1 MAPQEVPPEAV
12 GRVRSWF
19 LAARTRAAL
28 LAAGVA
34 AVAFC
39 IGDAVAGS
47 YPFGSRTRSVN
58 DLGNQFVPYHA
69 HLWDLLHGRAD
80 GGLLLNW
87 QSGYGSSFLPDLG
100 TYVSSPFA
108 LLVAFFPRDRI
119 DLAVYAVTV
128 LKIGAAAAAMAVL
141 LLALRPGR
149 WWAAGALGASYALCG
164 WTVMLASYNPMW
176 LDGLI
181 AFPLL
186 CLVGEWARTARR
198 PYLSVLVVALCW
210 IANFYTAYMATIGAG
225 LVLIA
230 RLLTEPDRDDT
241 TAPDRT
247 AQDGTAQDG
256 TAPGVGGPGG
266 TREPR
271 EWLRALGRAARS
283 MVLGIGLSAPLV
295 LTIFK
300 GTKLAYPG
308 LVQEFEPKPWSDLL
322 GRMLPGTYGFTTP
335 STYID
340 TAALLLAFALPFHPA
355 VPRRTRT
362 VWTVLVLVVTA
373 SFQWKPTHL
382 LWHAFTTPNG
392 SAYRET
398 FVLSGMMVIAGW
410 FAFAHGLPGRR
421 QLAWAT
427 GVMAALVAVTRFG
440 AEKGVTGQGTY
451 PLLALGL
458 VATIGA
464 LLLLRWAADRSQG
477 GAAPTG
483 ATAATS
489 ASAPAKASATA
500 TLPVVLAATLLIG
513 AQIGQS
519 AFTNA
524 WDVRKRLATMDD
536 YGQWGQRETY
546 QYDAVAKADGWPD
559 YRTDPGREQT
569 VGNDPLMVDG
579 QGAQYYSSL
588 TADVWT
594 KTLMALGGGWTS
606 RGRSLQ
612 SLDNPVTDVIF
623 SVGAR
628 VHSRRDPHQVHVNPP
643 PNVPP
648 TVTRQEVPPLV
659 TMRDAAP
666 AGRYGLSPYRNQEL
680 LLGSAVYTPTTAELR
695 DSKGRLMPRTSKGYR
710 VTGYVRHP
718 RTSTYSLRTSCPAGS
733 EVYFWSPDF
742 KGQVTLPGAAPV
754 DFLGRMP
761 THRAAVERLGD
772 VPRGG
777 GKFALKVRALEP
789 GTLSSDGVGCLDR
802 GRLAAAERKLA
813 AGAATRV
820 QVTDDGISAQL
831 PSGAH
836 GFAVVAAPAIT
847 GWSCATDKG
856 SRHPARSYLGLI
868 SVPVTAGATSVSCS
882 FTPPGLHLG
891 EAIGGASLLGVAA
904 LAAFGWWRGRRRPEE
919 DGDSEPV
926 RPVPAAL
933 VES

>member
-1 MAPQEVPPEAV
+1 MAPQQVPPGTAE
-12 GRVRSWF
+12 RVRAVF
-19 LAARTRAAL
+19 RAARTRAAL
-28 LAAGVA
+28 LAAGIA

-69 HLWDLLHGRAD
+69 HLWDLLHGKAD
-80 GGLLLNW
+80 GGLLFNW

-119 DLAVYAVTV
+119 DLAVYAVSV

-164 WTVMLASYNPMW
+164 WTLMQASYNPMW

-181 AFPLL
+181 AFPLM
-186 CLVGEWARTARR
+186 CLVAEWARAGRR
-198 PYLSVLVVALCW
+198 PYLSVVVVALCW

-225 LVLIA
+225 IVLVA
-230 RLLTEPDRDDT
+230 RLLTEPDRGGEPG
-241 TAPDRT
+241 AP
-247 AQDGTAQDG
+247 AS
-256 TAPGVGGPGG
+256 G
-266 TREPR
+266 TRERR
-271 EWLRALGRAARS
+271 EWLRVIGRAARS
-283 MVLGIGLSAPLV
+283 TVLGIGLSAPLV

-308 LVQEFEPKPWSDLL
+308 LVQEFRPEPWSDLL
-322 GRMLPGTYGFTTP
+322 GRMLPGTYGFATP
-335 STYID
+335 STYVD
-340 TAALLLAFALPFHPA
+340 TAALLLAFALPFHPG
-355 VPRRTRT
+355 VPHRTRT
-362 VWTVLVLVVTA
+362 VWTVLVVVVAA

-382 LWHAFTTPNG
+382 LWHAFSTPNG

-398 FVLSGMMVIAGW
+398 FILSGMMVIAGW
-410 FAFAHGLPGRR
+410 FAFAHGVPGRR

-427 GVMAALVAVTRFG
+427 GVMAALVAVTRWG
-440 AEKGVTGQGTY
+440 ADDGVTGRGTY
-451 PLLALGL
+451 PLLAVGL
-458 VATIGA
+458 AATLAA
-464 LLLLRWAADRSQG
+464 LLLLRRAADRPR
-477 GAAPTG
+477 AAT
-483 ATAATS
+483 TAAT
-489 ASAPAKASATA
+489 ATTVA
-500 TLPVVLAATLLIG
+500 TLPVVLAALLLIG
-513 AQIGQS
+513 GQIGQS
-519 AFTNA
+519 AMSNA
-524 WDVRKRLATMDD
+524 WATRKRLTTMDD

-546 QYDAVAKADGWPD
+546 QYDAIAKADGWPA

-569 VGNDPLMVDG
+569 VGNDPLMVGG

-628 VHSRRDPHQVHVNPP
+628 VHSLPDPHQDHVNPP

-648 TVTRQEVPPLV
+648 TVTRSQVPPLV

-666 AGRYGLSPYRNQEL
+666 AGRYGLSPFRNQEL
-680 LLGSAVYTPTTAELR
+680 LLGSTVYTPARAELR
-695 DSKGRLMPRTSKGYR
+695 DSAGALQQPTPKGYQVNGSMR
-710 VTGYVRHP
+710 KP
-718 RTSTYSLRTSCPAGS
+718 LSSTYKLTASCPTGS

-742 KGQVTLPGAAPV
+742 KGRVTLPGSAPV

-761 THRAAVERLGD
+761 THRGAVERLGK
-772 VPRGG
+772 VPGG
-777 GKFALKVRALEP
+777 GGQFTASVRVMER
-789 GTLSSDGVGCLDR
+789 GTLSANGIGCLDP
-802 GRLAAAERKLA
+802 GRLAAAEQKLA
-813 AGAATRV
+813 AGAATDIH
-820 QVTDDGISAQL
+820 VTDHGISAKL
-831 PSGAH
+831 PAGAH
-836 GFAVVAAPAIT
+836 GYAVVAAPSLK
-847 GWSCATDKG
+847 GWICSTDNG
-856 SRHPARSYLGLI
+856 PSRPSHSYLGLI
-868 SVPVTAGATSVSCS
+868 SVPVTAGATSISCS

-891 EAIGGASLLGVAA
+891 EAVGGASLLGVAA

-919 DGDSEPV
+919 DGVTEPAA
-926 RPVPAAL
+926 RVPAAL
-933 VES
+933 IES

>member
-1 MAPQEVPPEAV
+1 MAPQQVPPGMVE
-12 GRVRSWF
+12 RVRAGF

-28 LAAGVA
+28 LAACVA

-39 IGDAVAGS
+39 VGDAVAGS

-69 HLWDLLHGRAD
+69 HLWDLLHGKAD

-149 WWAAGALGASYALCG
+149 WWAAGALGGSYALCG

-198 PYLSVLVVALCW
+198 PYLSVVVVALCW

-230 RLLTEPDRDDT
+230 RLLTEPDRT
-241 TAPDRT
+241 
-247 AQDGTAQDG
+247 GV
-256 TAPGVGGPGG
+256 TAPGGAVSGG
-266 TREPR
+266 TREAR
-271 EWLRALGRAARS
+271 EWPRALGRAARS

-308 LVQEFEPKPWSDLL
+308 LVQEFQPKPWSDLF
-322 GRMLPGTYGFTTP
+322 GRMLPGTYGFSTP
-335 STYID
+335 STYLD
-340 TAALLLAFALPFHPA
+340 TAALLLAFALPFHPG

-398 FVLSGMMVIAGW
+398 FILSGMMVIAGW
-410 FAFAHGLPGRR
+410 FAFAHSLPGWR

-427 GVMAALVAVTRFG
+427 GVMAALAAVTHFG
-440 AEKGVTGQGTY
+440 ADEGVTGQGTY

-458 VATIGA
+458 MATLGA
-464 LLLLRWAADRSQG
+464 LLLLRRAADRPRADGST
-477 GAAPTG
+477 PTVAST
-483 ATAATS
+483 ATTTS
-489 ASAPAKASATA
+489 ATTTSATV

-513 AQIGQS
+513 GQIGQS
-519 AFTNA
+519 ALTNA
-524 WDVRKRLATMDD
+524 WDVRKRLTSMDD
-536 YGQWGQRETY
+536 YGQWGQRETD
-546 QYDAVAKADGWPD
+546 QYDAIAKADGWPD

-569 VGNDPLMVDG
+569 IGNDPLVVDG

-628 VHSRRDPHQVHVNPP
+628 VHSRPDPHQVHVNPP

-648 TVTRQEVPPLV
+648 TVIRQAVPPLV
-659 TMRDAAP
+659 TMRDSAP
-666 AGRYGLSPYRNQEL
+666 AARYGLSPYANQEL
-680 LLGSAVYTPTTAELR
+680 LLGSTVYTPTTSELR
-695 DSKGRLMPRTSKGYR
+695 DSEGRLMPRTPKGYR
-710 VTGYVRHP
+710 VTGYVRQP
-718 RTSTYSLRTSCPAGS
+718 RTSTYSMTASCPAGS
-733 EVYFWSPDF
+733 EVYFWAPDF
-742 KGQVTLPGAAPV
+742 KGRVTLPGAAPV

-761 THRAAVERLGD
+761 THRAAVERLGT
-772 VPRGG
+772 VPGGG
-777 GKFALKVRALEP
+777 GKFTMPVRVLEP
-789 GTLSSDGVGCLDR
+789 GTLSTDGVGCLDR
-802 GRLAAAERKLA
+802 SKLATAERKLA

-820 QVTDDGISAQL
+820 HVTDDGISAQL
-831 PSGAH
+831 PSGTH
-836 GFAVVAAPAIT
+836 GFAVVAAPAIK
-847 GWSCATDKG
+847 GWSCATNNG
-856 SRHPARSYLGLI
+856 PARPAHSYLGLI
-868 SVPVTAGATSVSCS
+868 SVPVTVGATSVSCA

-891 EAIGGASLLGVAA
+891 EAVGGASLLGVAA
-904 LAAFGWWRGRRRPEE
+904 LAAYGWWRGRRRPEE
-919 DGDSEPV
+919 DGDTEPT
-926 RPVPAAL
+926 RPVPVAL
-933 VES
+933 IES

>member
-1 MAPQEVPPEAV
+1 MAPQQVPPGAV
-12 GRVRSWF
+12 ERVRAVL

-34 AVAFC
+34 AFAFC
-39 IGDAVAGS
+39 VGDAVAGS

-58 DLGNQFVPYHA
+58 DLGNQFIPYHA
-69 HLWDLLHGRAD
+69 HLWDLLHGKAD

-100 TYVSSPFA
+100 TYVASPFA
-108 LLVAFFPRDRI
+108 LLVAVFPRDRI

-128 LKIGAAAAAMAVL
+128 LKVAAAAAAMAVL
-141 LLALRPGR
+141 LPALRPGR

-164 WTVMLASYNPMW
+164 WTLMQGSYNPMW

-181 AFPLL
+181 AFPLM
-186 CLVGEWARTARR
+186 CLVGEWARAGRR
-198 PYLSVLVVALCW
+198 PYLSVAVVALCW

-230 RLLTEPDRDDT
+230 RLLTEPDRSGDAG
-241 TAPDRT
+241 AP
-247 AQDGTAQDG
+247 AS
-256 TAPGVGGPGG
+256 G
-266 TREPR
+266 TREGR
-271 EWLRALGRAARS
+271 EWLRVVGRAARS
-283 MVLGIGLSAPLV
+283 TILGIGLSAPLV

-308 LVQEFEPKPWSDLL
+308 LVQEFHPEPWSDLL

-335 STYID
+335 STYVD
-340 TAALLLAFALPFHPA
+340 TAALLLAFALPFHPG

-362 VWTVLVLVVTA
+362 VWTVLVVAVTA

-382 LWHAFTTPNG
+382 LWHAFSTPNG

-398 FVLSGMMVIAGW
+398 FILSGMMVIAGW

-427 GVMAALVAVTRFG
+427 GVLAALVAFTRWG
-440 AEKGVTGQGTY
+440 ADDGVTGDGTY

-458 VATIGA
+458 VATLAA
-464 LLLLRWAADRSQG
+464 LSLLRRAADRQRTDTA
-477 GAAPTG
+477 GAVTT
-483 ATAATS
+483 TA
-489 ASAPAKASATA
+489 A
-500 TLPVVLAATLLIG
+500 TLPVVLAAVLLIG
-513 AQIGQS
+513 SQIGQS
-519 AFTNA
+519 AMSNA
-524 WDVRKRLATMDD
+524 WVTRKRLTTMDD

-546 QYDAVAKADGWPD
+546 EYNAIAKADGWPA

-606 RGRSLQ
+606 RGRSVQ
-612 SLDNPVTDVIF
+612 SIDNPVTDAIF

-628 VHSRRDPHQVHVNPP
+628 VHSLPDPHQDHVNPP

-648 TVTRQEVPPLV
+648 TVTRRQVPPLV

-666 AGRYGLSPYRNQEL
+666 AGRYGLSPFRNQEL
-680 LLGSAVYTPTTAELR
+680 LLGSTVYTPATTQLR
-695 DSKGRLMPRTSKGYR
+695 DSRGALQQPTPKGYQVNGTMR
-710 VTGYVRHP
+710 NP
-718 RTSTYSLRTSCPAGS
+718 RSSTYRLTASCPAGS
-733 EVYFWSPDF
+733 DVYFWSPDF
-742 KGQVTLPGAAPV
+742 KGRVTLPGSAPV

-761 THRAAVERLGD
+761 THRAAVEHLGK
-772 VPRGG
+772 VPGNGG
-777 GKFALKVRALEP
+777 RFTAAVRVMER
-789 GTLSSDGVGCLDR
+789 GTLSTNGVGCLDP
-802 GRLAAAERKLA
+802 GKLAAAERELT
-813 AGAATRV
+813 AGAATDIH
-820 QVTDDGISAQL
+820 VTDDGVSAKL
-831 PSGAH
+831 PAGAH
-836 GFAVVAAPAIT
+836 GYAVVAAPAIK
-847 GWSCATDKG
+847 GWLCSTDNG
-856 SRHPARSYLGLI
+856 PSRPARSYLGLI
-868 SVPVTAGATSVSCS
+868 SVPVTAGATSLSCS

-891 EAIGGASLLGVAA
+891 EAVGGASLLGVAA
-904 LAAFGWWRGRRRPEE
+904 LAAYGWWRGRRRPEE
-919 DGDSEPV
+919 DGDTEPA
-926 RPVPAAL
+926 RVPAAL
-933 VES
+933 IDS